1 MNAPQGMPHVSDCF
15 EGMADRITL
24 INFRTDSHAL
34 RTDQGVVAL
43 LISLPEKMDSAG
55 ISAPESTPNRVCTS

>member
-1 MNAPQGMPHVSDCF
+1 MPRKGCLMYLTVLKEWLTGFPGSISEPIHMSF
-15 EGMADRITL
+15 G
-24 INFRTDSHAL
+24 
-34 RTDQGVVAL
+34 TDQGVVAL